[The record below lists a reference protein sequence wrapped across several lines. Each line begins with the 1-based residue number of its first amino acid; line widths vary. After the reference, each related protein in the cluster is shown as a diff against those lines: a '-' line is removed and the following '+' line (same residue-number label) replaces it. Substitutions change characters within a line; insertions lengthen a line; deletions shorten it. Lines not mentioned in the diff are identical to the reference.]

1 MTISNFFKAAAFAAL
16 AVVSAASFVSCNN
29 DDDTPSVTLNFNPS
43 SVGVKVG
50 ETATVVVSGGSG
62 NYTVKT
68 GDATVA
74 TAEVSQS
81 NITVTGVKAGKTL
94 LLVTDATNKVS
105 KTLSVTVSDAISGL
119 NFDKTSASI
128 SVGKTADVT
137 VSNGTAPYTVASSD
151 EKVCTA
157 TISDKKITIK
167 AVKAGTATI
176 TVKDSK
182 GLTGSISVTVK

>member
-1 MTISNFFKAAAFAAL
+1 MTISNFFKAVAFAAL
-16 AVVSAASFVSCNN
+16 AMVSAASFVSCDN
-29 DDDTPSVTLNFNPS
+29 DDTPSVTLKFNPS
-43 SVGVKVG
+43 SVAVKVG
-50 ETATVVVSGGSG
+50 ETATATVSGGSG
-62 NYTVKT
+62 NYTVKA

-74 TAEVSQS
+74 TATMSKS
-81 NITVTGVKAGKTL
+81 NITVTGVKAGKTV

-105 KTLSVTVSDAISGL
+105 KTLSVTVSDKISGL
-119 NFDKTSASI
+119 NFDKTTATV
-128 SVGKTADVT
+128 SVGKTAEVT
-137 VSNGTAPYTVASSD
+137 ISNGTVPYTVTSSD

-157 TISDKKITIK
+157 TVSDKKITIM

>member
-1 MTISNFFKAAAFAAL
+1 MTISNFFKAVAFAAL

-29 DDDTPSVTLNFNPS
+29 DDDTPSVTLKFNPS
-43 SVGVKVG
+43 SVAVKVG
-50 ETATVVVSGGSG
+50 ETATAVVSGGSG
-62 NYTVKT
+62 NYTIKA

-74 TAEVSQS
+74 TATVASS
-81 NITVTGVKAGKTL
+81 NITVTGVKAGKTV

-105 KTLSVTVSDAISGL
+105 KTLSVTVSEKLSGL
-119 NFDKTSASI
+119 NFDKTSVSAA
-128 SVGKTADVT
+128 VGKTAEVT
-137 VSNGTAPYTVASSD
+137 ISNGTAPYTVTSSD

-157 TISDKKITIK
+157 TISDKKITIT
-167 AVKAGTATI
+167 AVKAGTATV